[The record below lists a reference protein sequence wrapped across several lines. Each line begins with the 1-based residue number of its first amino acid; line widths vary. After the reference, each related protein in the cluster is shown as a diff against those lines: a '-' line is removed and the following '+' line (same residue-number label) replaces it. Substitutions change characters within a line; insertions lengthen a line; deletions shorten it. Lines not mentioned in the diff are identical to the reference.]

1 MQTQIWRVFLNNSF
15 RNGLSDDNLDEISK
29 QILRPENC
37 DSLVKTCVNQGIWQ
51 MLKSFTQSEDS
62 CLTAIQGVLLKASV
76 NLIKLVEKLGFHL
89 PHNSQMGPNREM
101 MQPPLPESPQN
112 EASASMD
119 LVLKQRD
126 NEKISKFLCC

>member
-1 MQTQIWRVFLNNSF
+1 MFVQNS
-15 RNGLSDDNLDEISK
+15 I
-29 QILRPENC
+29 
-37 DSLVKTCVNQGIWQ
+37 
-51 MLKSFTQSEDS
+51 
-62 CLTAIQGVLLKASV
+62 
-76 NLIKLVEKLGFHL
+76 FHL

-126 NEKISKFLCC
+126 NEIISKFLCC